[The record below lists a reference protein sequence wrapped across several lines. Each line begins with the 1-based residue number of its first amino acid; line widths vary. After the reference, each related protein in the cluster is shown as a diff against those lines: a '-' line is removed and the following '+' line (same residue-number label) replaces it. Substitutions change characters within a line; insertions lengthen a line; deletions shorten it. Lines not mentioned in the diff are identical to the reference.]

1 MLFANIIPLLL
12 PKYNNNIS
20 KEGYMDFDKKKTLL
34 NIVYY
39 STIAVM
45 VAFVV
50 FLFLSLAGANL
61 ATWERIMF
69 YILVGALAG
78 VVAYDVVC
86 TCIHNEKYISGLI
99 LYVITM
105 LVVIFTL
112 IVFALNSG
120 SIRLF
125 IDISERFFR
134 LILLTYIIN
143 ALAVVI
149 YCVGQ
154 SLIKIDSDRK

>member
-78 VVAYDVVC
+78 VVVYDVVC

-154 SLIKIDSDRK
+154 SLIKIDSNRK

>member
-1 MLFANIIPLLL
+1 MIFGNIISPTL
-12 PKYNNNIS
+12 PKYNNDIL
-20 KEGYMDFDKKKTLL
+20 KEECMDFDKKKVLL

-61 ATWERIMF
+61 ATWEKIMF

-105 LVVIFTL
+105 LVIVFTL

-154 SLIKIDSDRK
+154 NLIKIDSDRK

>member
-1 MLFANIIPLLL
+1 
-12 PKYNNNIS
+12 
-20 KEGYMDFDKKKTLL
+20 MDFDKKKTLL

-61 ATWERIMF
+61 ATWEKIMF

>member
-1 MLFANIIPLLL
+1 
-12 PKYNNNIS
+12 
-20 KEGYMDFDKKKTLL
+20 MDFDKKKTLL

-78 VVAYDVVC
+78 VVVYDVVC

-154 SLIKIDSDRK
+154 SLIKIDSNRK